1 MGFSGHGTPCVK
13 SCKLFLNGPFAVRK
27 WVHGKQTNKKT
38 QQQQQQ
44 NPDKQQQQIKCGVLT
59 LSMRYSATEMF
70 AIVIL
75 STTTTT
81 TTQQVVLGAVF
92 C

>member
-1 MGFSGHGTPCVK
+1 MD
-13 SCKLFLNGPFAVRK
+13 LLLYENGYTEN
-27 WVHGKQTNKKT
+27 KQKT

-81 TTQQVVLGAVF
+81 TQQVVLGAVF

>member
-1 MGFSGHGTPCVK
+1 MGTQK
-13 SCKLFLNGPFAVRK
+13 
-27 WVHGKQTNKKT
+27 TNKQKT

-59 LSMRYSATEMF
+59 LS
-70 AIVIL
+70 
-75 STTTTT
+75 T